1 MSLDTDNPEILIFI
15 CLVIGFFYSFFLYRR
30 EKYIKSKVLLSL
42 LSILRFVF
50 ISFICYLFLNPTLN
64 SIKVKEQKP
73 LVLIAHD
80 VSKSAEN
87 YNIISELSDLNEK
100 LNNFDVDYLSFS
112 NLVTDSLTSNFN
124 NTSTNLSNLFS
135 YIEENFYDRQIS
147 SLILATDGIIN
158 SGKNPLFEKS
168 IDYSVYPI
176 AIGDTNL
183 IKDAKITN
191 ISDFDSVLDYAAS

>member
-100 LNNFDVDYLSFS
+100 LNNFMFS
-112 NLVTDSLTSNFN
+112 EIVAPGTT
-124 NTSTNLSNLFS
+124 
-135 YIEENFYDRQIS
+135 RQFG
-147 SLILATDGIIN
+147 LILLLFLCLTEQKVKFFCDGAEIN
-158 SGKNPLFEKS
+158 HL
-168 IDYSVYPI
+168 
-176 AIGDTNL
+176 
-183 IKDAKITN
+183 
-191 ISDFDSVLDYAAS
+191 

>member
-64 SIKVKEQKP
+64 SINVKEQKP

-80 VSKSAEN
+80 VSKSTEN
-87 YNIISELSDLNEK
+87 YNILNELSALNEK

-112 NLVTDSLTSNFN
+112 NIVIDSLTNNFN
-124 NTSTNLSNLFS
+124 NTKTDLSNLFS
-135 YIEENFYDRQIS
+135 YIEENFM
-147 SLILATDGIIN
+147 TD
-158 SGKNPLFEKS
+158 KS
-168 IDYSVYPI
+168 Q
-176 AIGDTNL
+176 
-183 IKDAKITN
+183 
-191 ISDFDSVLDYAAS
+191 VLY